1 MSLLAGVRGAYERS
15 RYYTQMKLEL
25 WEIVFEIMAQT
36 KTTSENNDIEA
47 RAPTNQFELRP
58 SASRRDFE
66 FGSK

>member
-1 MSLLAGVRGAYERS
+1 VDVG
-15 RYYTQMKLEL
+15 
-25 WEIVFEIMAQT
+25 VFEIMAQT

-47 RAPTNQFELRP
+47 MAPTNQFESRP